1 MVTRSVAKM
10 EEQLATLIAKMDE
23 QNEQLQVL
31 TKQQS
36 QRIDAV
42 AKKQE
47 ETQEHVEAMAGDL
60 DSVKAT
66 MHGRLGEVEEA
77 VSSVKTLQTELG
89 ERQKSLKAE
98 LHDELLR
105 ELSEV
110 VGKTGLR
117 PTAPSF
123 IPATTTRSE
132 TVAAAGDG
140 SSRGLGDSREA
151 VEGESGRERSTLSSR
166 GGSVTG
172 TTMQRPA
179 PFDGKGTWDAYHTQ
193 FEMLARIN
201 KWNDLDKAAY
211 LAISLRGP
219 AATVLTNLPPD
230 QRQDYTALT
239 AALQARFGTAHQTEL
254 NRMKL
259 KARTRRREESLPEL
273 AEDIERLVRLAYPDA
288 AESMVEVLAKD
299 QFVDALPEEDM
310 RLHIRQNRL
319 ATLRAALET
328 ALELESYQ
336 LASKQRARFVREV
349 QLEKQPVQLQ
359 QEHAKPKESNLNAD
373 VLQQLVEALKHCC
386 PEAVGSTPHRSRRE
400 RAQGG
405 RSNLVCWNCEQKG
418 HRRKDCPEL
427 KKEEVSQ
434 PGNGQ

>member
-1 MVTRSVAKM
+1 M
-10 EEQLATLIAKMDE
+10 ATLIAKMDE

-36 QRIDAV
+36 QRIDEV
-42 AKKQE
+42 AKMQ

-66 MHGRLGEVEEA
+66 MHGQLGEVEEA

-110 VGKTGLR
+110 VGKTGLH
-117 PTAPSF
+117 PTAPLF
-123 IPATTTRSE
+123 TPATTTRSE
-132 TVAAAGDG
+132 TVAVAGDG
-140 SSRGLGDSREA
+140 SSGGLGDSREA
-151 VEGESGRERSTLSSR
+151 VEGESGGERCTLSSR

-179 PFDGKGTWDAYHTQ
+179 PFDGKGTWDAY
-193 FEMLARIN
+193 
-201 KWNDLDKAAY
+201 

-219 AATVLTNLPPD
+219 AATVLTNLRPD

-259 KARTRRREESLPEL
+259 KARNRRREESLSKL
-273 AEDIERLVRLAYPDA
+273 AEDIERLVRLAYPNA

-310 RLHIRQNRL
+310 RLRIRQNHPV
-319 ATLRAALET
+319 TLRAALET

-336 LASKQRARFVREV
+336 LVSREPD
-349 QLEKQPVQLQ
+349 LFEKC
-359 QEHAKPKESNLNAD
+359 SW
-373 VLQQLVEALKHCC
+373 
-386 PEAVGSTPHRSRRE
+386 
-400 RAQGG
+400 
-405 RSNLVCWNCEQKG
+405 RSNLYNNRSVLSP
-418 HRRKDCPEL
+418 RRAT
-427 KKEEVSQ
+427 
-434 PGNGQ
+434 